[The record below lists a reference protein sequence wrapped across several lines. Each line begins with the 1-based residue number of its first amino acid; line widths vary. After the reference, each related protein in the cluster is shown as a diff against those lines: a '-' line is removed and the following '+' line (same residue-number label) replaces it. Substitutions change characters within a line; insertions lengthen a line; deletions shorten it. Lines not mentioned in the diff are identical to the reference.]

1 MKQKFSL
8 NTSNEYIRISKLL
21 LACNK
26 TILMTQKLKAKYF
39 GKRQNY
45 NVIKS

>member
-8 NTSNEYIRISKLL
+8 NSSREYLRTSKLL

-26 TILMTQKLKAKYF
+26 TILMTQKLKEKYF

-45 NVIKS
+45 NVMEY